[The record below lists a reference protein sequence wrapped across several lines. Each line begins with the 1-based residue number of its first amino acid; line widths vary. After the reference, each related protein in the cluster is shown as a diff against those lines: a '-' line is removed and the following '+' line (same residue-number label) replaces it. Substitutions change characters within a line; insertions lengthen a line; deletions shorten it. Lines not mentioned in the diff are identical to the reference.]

1 MHDRRTIED
10 GVYRREAAVPFA
22 LERVAAARH
31 LLVSFSA
38 LHRRAGA
45 TAGRGGQPARRPPR
59 SPVVHRCRRSL
70 SARPWNTAG
79 RRPHRHASR
88 LADRRAALDPEAR
101 IIMVGS
107 SFRALCALYIGL
119 KARAGHIVAG
129 GPPVLF
135 GGWIA
140 RLHRAL
146 PPSPEATRV
155 RAALVEMTG
164 VDQDVETR
172 AFFDMLIL
180 RAAQRAQ
187 HDALISLFASP
198 RTRWSSS
205 PGGWW
210 TGCGRTPPSG
220 ANWRW
225 RTTATTPASRFR
237 SLPAFSGRSHRSP
250 ASWTTFR
257 RRPLTSDPS
266 GEGGTTR

>member
-1 MHDRRTIED
+1 
-10 GVYRREAAVPFA
+10 
-22 LERVAAARH
+22 
-31 LLVSFSA
+31 
-38 LHRRAGA
+38 
-45 TAGRGGQPARRPPR
+45 
-59 SPVVHRCRRSL
+59 
-70 SARPWNTAG
+70 
-79 RRPHRHASR
+79 
-88 LADRRAALDPEAR
+88 
-101 IIMVGS
+101 MVGS

-198 RTRWSSS
+198 RDPVVVESRWLVDELRPHPTLGCELEMEDYGDHAGIKVPFFACLQRTVAPVTGVLDDLS
-205 PGGWW
+205 P
-210 TGCGRTPPSG
+210 
-220 ANWRW
+220 
-225 RTTATTPASRFR
+225 PA
-237 SLPAFSGRSHRSP
+237 AHV
-250 ASWTTFR
+250 
-257 RRPLTSDPS
+257 
-266 GEGGTTR
+266 